1 VHAEGACATERLL
14 QSSDYSYLERSIG
27 RVKSR
32 QLIIGAF
39 LCLTL
44 IGTAGASTR
53 HTNLGTLSDGDF
65 GIVGN
70 AFVFSQSF
78 LDTVHFTLAN
88 TSTISGLVTPVRL
101 VGASWSLSNAMG
113 ALAGGALTPGTYT
126 FADLAPG
133 SYAVAIFGTAKYL
146 SGYAATYRV
155 SVAAVPEIETWLM
168 MLIGLGLVAYQLHRK
183 QKALGQQVL
192 SDEALSSA

>member
-1 VHAEGACATERLL
+1 M
-14 QSSDYSYLERSIG
+14 
-27 RVKSR
+27 KSR
-32 QLIIGAF
+32 QLIIGAL

-53 HTNLGTLSDGDF
+53 RTNLGALSDGDF

-70 AFVFSQSF
+70 AFSISQSF
-78 LDTVHFTLAN
+78 QDTIHFTLTS

-101 VGASWSLSNAMG
+101 ISATWSLSNALG
-113 ALAGGALTPGTYT
+113 ALAGGALTLGKYT

-133 SYAVAIFGTAKYL
+133 GYTVAIFGRAKYL

-155 SVAAVPEIETWLM
+155 SVAAVPEIQTWLM
-168 MLIGLGLVAYQLHRK
+168 LLIGLGLAAYQLHRK